1 MYAEKEQWFA
11 FILIGTIVVVGI
23 NVFAAKRDH
32 KLFKE
37 LDRLEQIE
45 KQEEQ
50 AIYQQLTVIPYS
62 E

>member
-37 LDRLEQIE
+37 LDRIEQIE